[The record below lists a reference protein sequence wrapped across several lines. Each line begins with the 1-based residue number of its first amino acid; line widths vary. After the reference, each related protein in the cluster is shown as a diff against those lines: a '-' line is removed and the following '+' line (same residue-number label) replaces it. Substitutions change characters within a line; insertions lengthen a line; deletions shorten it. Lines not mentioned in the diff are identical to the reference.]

1 MEQEAVKSAAEGFIG
16 QHGWLFIAGIA
27 AILFNNLI
35 SSSAQGLMLWWS
47 KQYQPDDIVIIG
59 GRKARIIRIGMR
71 ETVVYYADTSTK
83 ATYPNE
89 SIRGMGIEKEIQP
102 LGQST
107 PKK

>member
-1 MEQEAVKSAAEGFIG
+1 
-16 QHGWLFIAGIA
+16 
-27 AILFNNLI
+27 
-35 SSSAQGLMLWWS
+35 
-47 KQYQPDDIVIIG
+47 
-59 GRKARIIRIGMR
+59 MR